1 MEESDRSE
9 PTARHNTNNAAPCA
23 LSVYAQSGRAEQRDS
38 AFPAAFPRQ
47 RRSLVSTSPRRWLM
61 LRRCRNYSASEQFDE
76 GFGLDSG
83 REMCRSGVSPGYNWM
98 EGKRGGTTGGPAP
111 HSPVLRIVLTQ
122 SVASCLLSLLR
133 PPITAEHGGQNVR
146 GYGGGNKAL
155 LSRDQW
161 RKSISSSRVHRA
173 AYFTW
178 SNFEHSSWIVNMRL
192 KISRQNVAKSV
203 APHTHTHSHKH
214 VYVLLARSCSC
225 VCVCV
230 RACVCVCVCV
240 CITPRH
246 DKWLNL

>member
-98 EGKRGGTTGGPAP
+98 EGKRGGGRRAD
-111 HSPVLRIVLTQ
+111 
-122 SVASCLLSLLR
+122 LLR
-133 PPITAEHGGQNVR
+133 TVPFCVS
-146 GYGGGNKAL
+146 Y
-155 LSRDQW
+155 W
-161 RKSISSSRVHRA
+161 RKASPAVYCRSSDLRSQPSTADRTSEATVGEIRRCCRATSDGSRSRVPGSIERR
-173 AYFTW
+173 T
-178 SNFEHSSWIVNMRL
+178 SLGRILNI
-192 KISRQNVAKSV
+192 
-203 APHTHTHSHKH
+203 APE
-214 VYVLLARSCSC
+214 
-225 VCVCV
+225 
-230 RACVCVCVCV
+230 
-240 CITPRH
+240 
-246 DKWLNL
+246 